1 MMLKLKTNTR
11 FYSYDEYYQLTQS
24 CAANHTTTGDEQ
36 SESRIEATKLNA
48 HRMNRINKQIQLE
61 EKLIKLLT
69 NNNSIHW
76 DWIVISEAWCGDSAQ
91 CLPLIHKISELNEG
105 IKLKIILR
113 DENDELINQYST
125 NGSKSI
131 PKLICLN
138 SLTKSEIGT
147 WGPRPTEIASIAK
160 LLKAQNP
167 SITHDEF
174 VKQLHF
180 WYAKDKG
187 LSLQADLYSLICQWM
202 NKF

>member
-1 MMLKLKTNTR
+1 MLKLKTNTR
-11 FYSYDEYYQLTQS
+11 FYSYDEYYQLTQQCS
-24 CAANHTTTGDEQ
+24 ANHTTTGDEQ
-36 SESRIEATKLNA
+36 SANRIDATKLNA
-48 HRMNRINKQIQLE
+48 HRMTRIYKQINLE

-69 NNNSIHW
+69 NNKSINC
-76 DWIVISEAWCGDSAQ
+76 DWLVISEAWCGDSAQ
-91 CLPLIHKISELNEG
+91 CLPIIHKISELNEG
-105 IKLKIILR
+105 INLKIILR

-131 PKLICLN
+131 PKLICTN
-138 SLTKSEIGT
+138 SLTNSEIGN
-147 WGPRPTEIASIAK
+147 WGPRPTEITSMVK
-160 LLKAQNP
+160 SLKSQNP
-167 SITHDEF
+167 TISHDEF